1 MNFNISN
8 LAHVV
13 FSVQKAVEPQKP
25 APHQPQTQK
34 FSLEQKN
41 AETLANLSAK
51 ELQGTIAR
59 IQIAAT
65 NIMNNMQQNIF
76 LRDMM
81 GLPKDWTNLLNEFL
95 LTSNSQVS
103 NIINN
108 LNTTG
113 QNTMQAALL
122 ALLSSNSKV
131 DLAALAEMINKN
143 AALMSDKLIK
153 YMGDISM
160 QNNIAQLK
168 DVMLI
173 GASIASSAKTNP
185 NEFIRDIVQMYLPWL
200 PLVPPKQEDL
210 DEIQAKIAGSSEDE
224 AQISFYISTNNIGYF
239 KIEIVVEDEPE
250 IYINNVYEKEIDE
263 LKDNLVKTL
272 KDNIKKNSAK
282 AKVFY
287 SGKIDKDLNKKD
299 KQLYIVK
306 SSDSMVGLILLQ
318 LIARVIF
325 EFDEVQAQ
333 RFLKASELLTNSF
346 SILLLL
352 LFAH

>member
-8 LAHVV
+8 LAHIV
-13 FSVQKAVEPQKP
+13 FSVQKNVEPQKP
-25 APHQPQTQK
+25 APQQMQK

-65 NIMNNMQQNIF
+65 NIMNNMQQNMF

-81 GLPKDWTNLLNEFL
+81 GLPKDWTSLLNEFL
-95 LTSNSQVS
+95 LTSNSQVA

-113 QNTMQAALL
+113 QNTMQEALL

-131 DLAALAEMINKN
+131 DLAALAAMLNKN

-160 QNNIAQLK
+160 HGNIAQLK
-168 DVMLI
+168 DIMLI

-185 NEFIRDIVQMYLPWL
+185 NEFIRDIIQMYLPWL

-210 DEIQAKIAGSSEDE
+210 NEIQAKISGGSEGD
-224 AQISFYISTNNIGYF
+224 AQISFFISTTNLGYF
-239 KIEIVVEDEPE
+239 KIEIVVSDEPE
-250 IYINNVYEKEIDE
+250 LYINNVYEKEVDE
-263 LKDNLVKTL
+263 LKENLVKTL
-272 KDNIKKNSAK
+272 KENIKKNSPR

-287 SGKIDKDLNKKD
+287 SGKVDKELDKKD

-318 LIARVIF
+318 LVSRLIF

-333 RFLKASELLTNSF
+333 RFLKASEN
-346 SILLLL
+346 
-352 LFAH
+352 